1 MRINNRQLIQTITG
15 ASFTLALS
23 AVCIMMFRGP
33 ISIVSTFLIPPIIV
47 LFSNRYISLY
57 HILTSM
63 GLVLM
68 TMIFFP
74 TQLVF
79 VFTYILL
86 ALVLD
91 NITKKGGRFPPFNKI
106 IIYISLTIT
115 TLFIGI
121 RLTQLIYMIPLHTM
135 MLRISRN
142 NFFFYFAI
150 LFVEGLI
157 VSMFNFGILK
167 VFRKRVYR
175 N

>member
-1 MRINNRQLIQTITG
+1 MRINNRQLIQTITR

-57 HILTSM
+57 YILTFM

-91 NITKKGGRFPPFNKI
+91 NITKKGGKYPSFNKI
-106 IIYISLTIT
+106 ITYISLTII

-135 MLRISRN
+135 MLRISRG

-150 LFVEGLI
+150 LFVEAFI

>member
-1 MRINNRQLIQTITG
+1 MRINNRQLIQTITR

-57 HILTSM
+57 YILTFM

-91 NITKKGGRFPPFNKI
+91 NITKKGGKYPSFNKI
-106 IIYISLTIT
+106 ITYISLTII

-167 VFRKRVYR
+167 VLRKRVYR